1 MSIKIGGLYLQTEHN
16 IRLTSSEFAS
26 LWTAYMN
33 NSMSYCVLRF
43 FKEKTQDTEI
53 SSIIGLAIEIAETLI
68 QDITDIY
75 EKESHAIPVG
85 FSKNEDLNLNAPA
98 LYSDTFHLKFVH
110 NMARHG
116 MTSYGASF
124 AGCAR
129 TDVKELNSKAIDLT
143 RKLYNESLTV
153 LLEKGL
159 YTRSASI
166 PIPDK
171 VEFIEKQ
178 GYLTGWFGERRPMNA
193 IEIMHFYNNME
204 RNAVGKALLL
214 GFGQTAGLQEVR
226 NYMVRG
232 ANIAS
237 KVVEFLAH
245 ILSEENH
252 SESPTLDSDV
262 LKSTT
267 PPFSDKL
274 MMFQVSML
282 SGMSLGYY
290 GVALGTVSRRDLAS
304 KFMRITMEA
313 IQYAEDGA
321 NIMIEHNWMEKPP
334 SPIDNIE
341 LLKLKRNRNRKIYE
355 WKRMRL
361 KNYYGLLL
369 YPDLVSF

>member
-1 MSIKIGGLYLQTEHN
+1 MEMDHN
-16 IRLTSSEFAS
+16 IRLTSSELAS

-33 NSMSYCVLRF
+33 NSMSKCVLKY
-43 FKEKTQDTEI
+43 FKAKTQDTEI
-53 SSIIGLAIEIAETLI
+53 SSVLDLAIEISETMI
-68 QDITDIY
+68 KDITDIY
-75 EKESHAIPVG
+75 EKENHAIPVG
-85 FSKNEDLNLNAPA
+85 FNEKEDLNLNAPA

-116 MTSYGASF
+116 MTTYGASF

-129 TDVKELNSKAIDLT
+129 SDVKELISKAIDMT
-143 RKLYNESLTV
+143 RDLYNKSLGV

-159 YTRSASI
+159 YSRAASI

-204 RNAVGKALLL
+204 RNAIGKALLL
-214 GFGQTAGLQEVR
+214 GFAQTASLKEVS
-226 NYMVRG
+226 NFMVRG
-232 ANIAS
+232 AQIAN
-237 KVVEFLAH
+237 KVVEFMAH
-245 ILSEENH
+245 ILSEENL
-252 SESPTLDSDV
+252 SETPTMDSDV

-274 MMFQVSML
+274 MMFQVSLL

-290 GVALGTVSRRDLAS
+290 GVALGTVSRRDLGS

-313 IQYAEDGA
+313 VQYAEDGA
-321 NIMIEHNWMEKPP
+321 NIMIEHKWMEKPP
-334 SPIDNIE
+334 SSIDNIE
-341 LLKLKRNRNRKIYE
+341 IAKTKK
-355 WKRMRL
+355 K
-361 KNYYGLLL
+361 
-369 YPDLVSF
+369 

>member
-1 MSIKIGGLYLQTEHN
+1 MQTEHN
-16 IRLTSSEFAS
+16 IRLTSSELAS

-33 NSMSYCVLRF
+33 NSLSYCVLKY

-53 SSIIGLAIEIAETLI
+53 SSVLELAIEITETML
-68 QDITDIY
+68 QDITVIY
-75 EKESHAIPVG
+75 EKENHAIPVG
-85 FSKNEDLNLNAPA
+85 FSESEDLNLNAPA

-129 TDVKELNSKAIDLT
+129 SDVKELNSKAIDLT
-143 RKLYNESLTV
+143 RKLYNESLNV

-159 YTRSASI
+159 YNRAASI
-166 PIPDK
+166 PIPEK

-178 GYLTGWFGERRPMNA
+178 GYLTGWFGERRPMNV

-232 ANIAS
+232 ANIAN
-237 KVVEFLAH
+237 KVVEFMAH
-245 ILSEENH
+245 ILSEENL
-252 SESPTLDSDV
+252 SESPTMDSDV

-290 GVALGTVSRRDLAS
+290 GVALGTVQRRDLGS
-304 KFMRITMEA
+304 KFMRILMEA
-313 IQYAEDGA
+313 VQYAEDGA
-321 NIMIEHNWMEKPP
+321 NILIEHNWMEKPP
-334 SPIDNIE
+334 SSINNIE
-341 LLKLKRNRNRKIYE
+341 IAKTKK
-355 WKRMRL
+355 K
-361 KNYYGLLL
+361 
-369 YPDLVSF
+369 S

>member
-1 MSIKIGGLYLQTEHN
+1 MQTEHN
-16 IRLTSSEFAS
+16 IRLTSPEIAS

-33 NSMSYCVLRF
+33 NSMSNCVLKY

-53 SSIIGLAIEIAETLI
+53 CSVLEFAIEIAETML
-68 QDITDIY
+68 QNITDIY
-75 EKESHAIPVG
+75 EKENHAIPVA
-85 FSKNEDLNLNAPA
+85 FSESEDVNLNAPA
-98 LYSDTFHLKFVH
+98 LYSDTFHLNFVH

-124 AGCAR
+124 SGCVR
-129 TDVKELNSKAIDLT
+129 TDVKDLFSNTIDLT
-143 RKLYNESLTV
+143 RQLYNKSLIV

-159 YTRSASI
+159 YSRAASI

-193 IEIMHFYNNME
+193 LEVMHFYNNMQ
-204 RNAVGKALLL
+204 RNALGKALLL

-237 KVVEFLAH
+237 KVVEFMAS
-245 ILSEENH
+245 ILNQENL
-252 SESPTLDSDV
+252 SQTPTLDSDV

-290 GVALGTVSRRDLAS
+290 GVALGTVQRRDLGS
-304 KFMRITMEA
+304 KFMRITLEA
-313 IQYAEDGA
+313 VQYAEDGA
-321 NIMIEHNWMEKPP
+321 NILIEHNWMEKPP
-334 SPIDNIE
+334 SSIDNIE
-341 LLKLKRNRNRKIYE
+341 IAKTKK
-355 WKRMRL
+355 K
-361 KNYYGLLL
+361 
-369 YPDLVSF
+369 S

>member
-1 MSIKIGGLYLQTEHN
+1 MSVGIICLIGTLYVLPVAF
-16 IRLTSSEFAS
+16 SES
-26 LWTAYMN
+26 
-33 NSMSYCVLRF
+33 
-43 FKEKTQDTEI
+43 
-53 SSIIGLAIEIAETLI
+53 
-68 QDITDIY
+68 
-75 EKESHAIPVG
+75 
-85 FSKNEDLNLNAPA
+85 EDVNLNAPA
-98 LYSDTFHLKFVH
+98 LYSDTFHLNFVH

-124 AGCAR
+124 SGCVR
-129 TDVKELNSKAIDLT
+129 TDVKDLFSNTIDLT
-143 RKLYNESLTV
+143 RQLYNKSLIV

-159 YTRSASI
+159 YSRAASI

-193 IEIMHFYNNME
+193 LEVMHFYNNMQ
-204 RNAVGKALLL
+204 RNALGKALLL

-237 KVVEFLAH
+237 KVVEFMAS
-245 ILSEENH
+245 ILNQENL
-252 SESPTLDSDV
+252 SQTPTLDSDV

-290 GVALGTVSRRDLAS
+290 GVALGTVQRRDLGS
-304 KFMRITMEA
+304 KFMRITLEA
-313 IQYAEDGA
+313 VQYAEDGA
-321 NIMIEHNWMEKPP
+321 NILIEHNWMEKPP
-334 SPIDNIE
+334 SSIDNIE
-341 LLKLKRNRNRKIYE
+341 IAKTKK
-355 WKRMRL
+355 K
-361 KNYYGLLL
+361 
-369 YPDLVSF
+369 S